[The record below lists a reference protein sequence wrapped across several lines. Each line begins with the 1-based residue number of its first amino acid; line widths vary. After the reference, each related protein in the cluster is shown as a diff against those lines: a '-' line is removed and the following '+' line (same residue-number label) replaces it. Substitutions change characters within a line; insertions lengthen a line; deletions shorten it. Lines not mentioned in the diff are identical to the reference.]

1 MTTNKQVADYAL
13 KIAVLDALIS
23 DALSGRTA
31 VVISNYN
38 GQPSGRSAK
47 SWKGRTVHIDKA
59 FYSGFGSQPRITVWL
74 REERVGGG
82 SASLGLDELELV
94 EEKRT
99 QW

>member
-13 KIAVLDALIS
+13 QIAVLDALIS
-23 DALSGRTA
+23 DA
-31 VVISNYN
+31 
-38 GQPSGRSAK
+38 
-47 SWKGRTVHIDKA
+47 
-59 FYSGFGSQPRITVWL
+59 GSQPRITVWL

-99 QW
+99 QC